1 VEAYYIEDFQTLK
14 NPFEGHYL
22 HHNPQ
27 VRRET
32 QTITFHR
39 GDLLAYTNQPGNR
52 YLVETL
58 EPQAPDSF
66 FNWNFFDAI
75 LQQKEGYSD
84 YVFED
89 LAADLLA
96 RDPQLKSTLE
106 AQKRSD
112 PAFAADAAAQLDF
125 VYRHSP
131 YYERTHRRYPVFRL
145 LHQ

>member
-22 HHNPQ
+22 HYNTQ

-32 QTITFHR
+32 QTISFR
-39 GDLLAYTNQPGNR
+39 KGDLLAYTNQPGNR

-58 EPQAPDSF
+58 EPQSPDSF

-96 RDPQLKSTLE
+96 RDGQLKEKLE

-112 PAFAADAAAQLDF
+112 PTFAADPAAQLDF
-125 VYRHSP
+125 VYRNSP
-131 YYERTHRRYPVFRL
+131 YYEQTHRRYPVFRVK
-145 LHQ
+145 